1 MCVVVALGVFPVFL
15 TLGGCS
21 HHNQGAYVEPPPSA
35 LRHPI
40 KASAAET
47 YPLPARRQERQSRMP
62 TVRDLPKPTKL
73 SSVTP
78 SPLPVR
84 KCPEPT
90 KLSSAEPPPLPVRKP
105 QKALDVVGQEA
116 EVKFKAA
123 QAKAA
128 KAGVENLT
136 ERDIDGLSFEQIK
149 QLRGY

>member
-15 TLGGCS
+15 ALGGCS
-21 HHNQGAYVEPPPSA
+21 HHNQGAYVEPPPSV
-35 LRHPI
+35 LRHKI
-40 KASAAET
+40 KASAVET
-47 YPLPARRQERQSRMP
+47 YPLPTRRQERQSRMP
-62 TVRDLPKPTKL
+62 PVRDLPKPTKL
-73 SSVTP
+73 SSATP

-136 ERDIDGLSFEQIK
+136 ERDIEGLSFEQIK

>member
-35 LRHPI
+35 LRHTI
-40 KASAAET
+40 KASAVET
-47 YPLPARRQERQSRMP
+47 YPLPTRRQGQSRMP
-62 TVRDLPKPTKL
+62 PVRDLPKPTKL